1 MEFFCMDF
9 EFIMFVLQKSE
20 NAASILKCIP
30 NLAIQ
35 FSARA
40 KIAVARINPALG
52 LNDHSM

>member
-1 MEFFCMDF
+1 MDF